1 MKPLDEI
8 PANPNAEDIEN
19 NMVFVGLLAFDDPPR
34 EGVIEEISVCDRAGI
49 KTVMVTGDNLSTAKA
64 IARRIGI
71 LKDGTLAITGTELNE
86 MSDAELAGNIEN
98 YSVFARISPNDK
110 LRIVK
115 AWQHRKKVITI
126 TGDSVEDADALAL
139 ADVGCAIGRFGADVA
154 KGNADI
160 IISNNRFDSIVHAIK
175 ESRGLFSN
183 IKKSV
188 NYLFSCNFA
197 EILTVLFGMLIFR
210 SAPVAAL
217 QLLWNNLLT
226 DCAPA

>member
-1 MKPLDEI
+1 MNKVLLIGEPMEL
-8 PANPNAEDIEN
+8 
-19 NMVFVGLLAFDDPPR
+19 LLAQE
-34 EGVIEEISVCDRAGI
+34 EGPLSGVRNFYA
-49 KTVMVTGDNLSTAKA
+49 TVTGS
-64 IARRIGI
+64 
-71 LKDGTLAITGTELNE
+71 ELNE
-86 MSDAELAGNIEN
+86 LSDAELAGSIEN

-115 AWQHRKKVITI
+115 AWQQRKKVITI

-160 IISNNRFDSIVHAIK
+160 IISNNNFDSIVHAVK

-183 IKKSV
+183 IRKSV

-197 EILTVLFGMLIFR
+197 EILAVLFGLLIFR
-210 SAPVAAL
+210 EAPVAAQVL
-217 QLLWNNLLT
+217 
-226 DCAPA
+226 AMFPVF